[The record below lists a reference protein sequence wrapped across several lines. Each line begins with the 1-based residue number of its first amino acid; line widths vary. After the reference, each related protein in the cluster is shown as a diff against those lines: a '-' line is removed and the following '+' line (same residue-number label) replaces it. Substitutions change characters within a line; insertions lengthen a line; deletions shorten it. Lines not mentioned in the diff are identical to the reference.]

1 MANINFKTW
10 MYLGRRDKTE
20 VRIITSVYS
29 KYMLPVSVTN
39 VNQINLPLLWQEEI
53 NQIIATNRLLWE
65 FWLYQ
70 AVDYRTLRYELKTRG
85 YTNVPPSSTPE
96 YKRDFVSGYV
106 INNNKLLKQK
116 IMTAKK
122 FLS

>member
-1 MANINFKTW
+1 MAKIDLRTW

-20 VRIITSVYS
+20 VRIITSVLC
-29 KYMLPVSVTN
+29 KYMLPISITN
-39 VNQINLPLLWQEEI
+39 VSQINLPLLWQEEI
-53 NQIIATNRLLWE
+53 NQIIEQNKLLWD

-85 YTNVPPSSTPE
+85 YSNVPPSSTPE
-96 YKRDFVSGYV
+96 YKRNFVSGYV